1 MGILSQIPNN
11 LFLERLKLEST
22 GIPQEVSKKRRD
34 KRPISPPPPPRVVG
48 GGSGGTGKKRKGKG
62 KSEIDHEVYIL
73 KSVEISTIA
82 KKQ

>member
-22 GIPQEVSKKRRD
+22 GIPQEVSKKR
-34 KRPISPPPPPRVVG
+34 
-48 GGSGGTGKKRKGKG
+48 SGGTGKKRKGKG